1 MKQIILDGNVL
12 ADAAKVHDY
21 LMEMLDFP
29 EYYGKNL
36 DALHDC
42 LTDLEDVEIM
52 ITAPE
57 EDGAIF
63 QRILRVFKSA
73 ENENASIKLILSY
86 TQNCSGENS

>member
-42 LTDLEDVEIM
+42 LTDLENIEIT
-52 ITAPE
+52 ITLPE

-63 QRILRVFKSA
+63 QKILRVFKA
-73 ENENASIKLILSY
+73 ADRENESLKINII
-86 TQNCSGENS
+86 

>member
-42 LTDLEDVEIM
+42 LTDLEDIEIT

-73 ENENASIKLILSY
+73 ENENASIKLILS
-86 TQNCSGENS
+86 

>member
-1 MKQIILDGNVL
+1 MKQISLDGNLL

-21 LMEMLDFP
+21 LKEMLGFP

-42 LTDLEDVEIM
+42 LTDLENVEIT
-52 ITAPE
+52 ITLPT

-63 QRILRVFKSA
+63 QKVLRVFKA
-73 ENENASIKLILSY
+73 ADRANESLKLNIL
-86 TQNCSGENS
+86 

>member
-1 MKQIILDGNVL
+1 MKQIILDGNIL

-42 LTDLEDVEIM
+42 LTDLEDVEIV

-63 QRILRVFKSA
+63 QRILRVIKAA
-73 ENENASIKLILSY
+73 ENENDSIKLILS
-86 TQNCSGENS
+86 